1 MCCLMCLEWEK
12 GKMTN
17 KEVLN
22 AVGEMLDFS
31 EDETEKAH
39 LFGLVEKVLDKEED
53 MILTDMPETIGF
65 DDLLSEES
73 DQ

>member
-1 MCCLMCLEWEK
+1 MCLMCVEYEK
-12 GKMTN
+12 GKMTSR
-17 KEVLN
+17 EVLN

-39 LFGLVEKVLDKEED
+39 LFGLVERVLDTEED
-53 MILTDMPETIGF
+53 MILTDMPEIIGF
-65 DDLLSEES
+65 DDLLSEEG